1 MRARTARSP
10 LYSAGLAAIA
20 AAALAGCA
28 AGSSGTGATGA
39 GTYAAAASSPLDAV
53 QLAAKTTGGANSFS
67 GTMSVQAT
75 AKPGAPSSDNVSMT
89 ATMAEQLRPSLL
101 TEVQIGT
108 LSAAGQSLPGGL
120 SEIVT
125 PSSLYMKWSLLT
137 QELHTTKP
145 WLVIPVSALSKS
157 SGVNL
162 SQLFSQATNS
172 SPLNESQMLAGA
184 SGVRK
189 VGTGTIDGVP
199 VTEYTGTVSLDKGMQ
214 YLSGSSKAA
223 MQQQITAAG
232 LSTATFTVWVDGQQV
247 MRKAVIT
254 ENGTALTE
262 VITVAISSI
271 NQPVSIQVPAAD
283 QTTQLPSGALGSLG
297 S

>member
-1 MRARTARSP
+1 MRARIGRSP
-10 LYSAGLAAIA
+10 VYLAGLTAIA
-20 AAALAGCA
+20 AAALAGCS
-28 AGSSGTGATGA
+28 AGSSGTGATAA
-39 GTYAAAASSPLDAV
+39 GTHAAAASSPLETV
-53 QLAAKTTGGANSFS
+53 QLAAKTTGGANSFT

-75 AKPGAPSSDNVSMT
+75 AKAGAPSSGDVSMT

-101 TEVQIGT
+101 AEVQIGT

-120 SEIVT
+120 SEIIT
-125 PSSLYMKWSLLT
+125 PSNLYMKWSVLT
-137 QELHTTKP
+137 QQLHTTKP
-145 WLVIPVSALSKS
+145 WLAIPVSALSKS
-157 SGVNL
+157 SGVDL

-189 VGTGTIDGVP
+189 VGTGTMDGVA

-223 MQQQITAAG
+223 MQKQITAAG
-232 LSTATFTVWVDGQQV
+232 LSKATFTVWVDGQRV

-254 ENGTALTE
+254 EQGTAVTE
-262 VITVAISSI
+262 VVTVAISTI
-271 NQPVSIQVPAAD
+271 NQPVNIQVPAAG
-283 QTTQLPSGALGSLG
+283 QTTALPSSALGSLG

>member
-10 LYSAGLAAIA
+10 LYAAGLAAIA

-39 GTYAAAASSPLDAV
+39 GAHAAASSSPLDAV

-75 AKPGAPSSDNVSMT
+75 AKPGAPSSGNVSMT

-120 SEIVT
+120 AEIVT
-125 PSSLYMKWSLLT
+125 PSNLYLKWSLLT
-137 QELHTTKP
+137 QQLHTTKP

-157 SGVNL
+157 SGVDL

-189 VGTGTIDGVP
+189 VGTGTIAGVA

-223 MQQQITAAG
+223 MQKQIAAAG
-232 LSTATFTVWVDGQQV
+232 MSTANFTVWVDGQQV

-254 ENGTALTE
+254 ENGTTLTE

-271 NQPVSIQVPAAD
+271 NQPVNIQVPAAD
-283 QTTQLPSGALGSLG
+283 QTTPLPSGALASLG